1 MEQGIPVTQARADF
15 AELVNRVV
23 YGNERIV
30 VTRHGRPLVA
40 LVSAAD
46 LDRLNELD
54 RVDELDR
61 LRELA
66 DDAADMTDATGSGRV
81 VRLTGSRS
89 VAAPPPPL
97 SPSPR
102 YDIAARHEPP
112 GRANPRGT
120 RH

>member
-46 LDRLNELD
+46 LDRLNAL
-54 RVDELDR
+54 
-61 LRELA
+61 
-66 DDAADMTDATGSGRV
+66 DAAVESDADGEGRV
-81 VRLTGSRS
+81 VRLPSRAVTPS
-89 VAAPPPPL
+89 PLADAPT
-97 SPSPR
+97 PR
-102 YDIAARHEPP
+102 YDIAARHDSP
-112 GRANPRGT
+112 GRRGHL
-120 RH
+120 R

>member
-46 LDRLNELD
+46 LDRLNALD
-54 RVDELDR
+54 AVEALDTVGSETVDSDE
-61 LRELA
+61 
-66 DDAADMTDATGSGRV
+66 TGQGRV
-81 VRLTGSRS
+81 VRLAPSRT
-89 VAAPPPPL
+89 VTPL
-97 SPSPR
+97 SAPQTPR
-102 YDIAARHEPP
+102 YDIAARHDPP
-112 GRANPRGT
+112 GRPNPRST

>member
-54 RVDELDR
+54 RL
-61 LRELA
+61 LQMA
-66 DDAADMTDATGSGRV
+66 DDATDTTEAPGSGRV

-97 SPSPR
+97 GSSPR

>member
-46 LDRLNELD
+46 LDRLNAL
-54 RVDELDR
+54 
-61 LRELA
+61 
-66 DDAADMTDATGSGRV
+66 DAALDADASGEGSGRV
-81 VRLTGSRS
+81 VQLPSRPVTSSPLTD
-89 VAAPPPPL
+89 APPN
-97 SPSPR
+97 R
-102 YDIAARHEPP
+102 YDIAARHETP
-112 GRANPRGT
+112 GRPTHRGNL
-120 RH
+120 R

>member
-46 LDRLNELD
+46 LDRLNAL
-54 RVDELDR
+54 
-61 LRELA
+61 
-66 DDAADMTDATGSGRV
+66 DAAS
-81 VRLTGSRS
+81 SR
-89 VAAPPPPL
+89 
-97 SPSPR
+97 
-102 YDIAARHEPP
+102 
-112 GRANPRGT
+112 
-120 RH
+120 

>member
-46 LDRLNELD
+46 LDRLNALD
-54 RVDELDR
+54 AVEALDAVDAMEAVSESADEAERSHIR
-61 LRELA
+61 LA
-66 DDAADMTDATGSGRV
+66 S
-81 VRLTGSRS
+81 SRT
-89 VAAPPPPL
+89 VA
-97 SPSPR
+97 SPSAPQTPR
-102 YDIAARHEPP
+102 YDIAARHDPP
-112 GRANPRGT
+112 GRPNPRST

>member
-46 LDRLNELD
+46 LDRLNAL
-54 RVDELDR
+54 
-61 LRELA
+61 
-66 DDAADMTDATGSGRV
+66 DAALDTDTSGAEGGAARV
-81 VRLTGSRS
+81 VRLSSRTVTPS
-89 VAAPPPPL
+89 PLTDAPPA
-97 SPSPR
+97 R
-102 YDIAARHEPP
+102 YDIAARHDSP
-112 GRANPRGT
+112 GRPSHRGNL
-120 RH
+120 R

>member
-46 LDRLNELD
+46 LDRLNALGS
-54 RVDELDR
+54 RRAAPVPS
-61 LRELA
+61 
-66 DDAADMTDATGSGRV
+66 DDVVAADR
-81 VRLTGSRS
+81 RS
-89 VAAPPPPL
+89 PGPLRHRGPPREPRPP
-97 SPSPR
+97 
-102 YDIAARHEPP
+102 EPP
-112 GRANPRGT
+112 RQFAVDVAGRRTGRRSAELSNSCCFT
-120 RH
+120 AAT